1 MPHMP
6 SPIEQY
12 RKDQQQLGFSLDV
25 AQGNAIE
32 HLQRLYIDLCK
43 FNDAK
48 AQPLRWHQRL
58 SGWGVG
64 SVDHHAAIKGL
75 YFWGGVGRG
84 KTYLM
89 DVFYHCLPFE
99 NKQRTHF
106 HRFMRDIHRRLTL
119 NKGVKNPLLVV
130 AQELANESKVICF
143 DEFFVTDITD
153 AMILAQLLDRLFDLG
168 VVLIATSNIEP
179 KGLYENGLQR
189 QRFLPA
195 IKLLERHTDIVNV
208 DGGVDYRLRTLS
220 QAQLYYWPLGEQTDR
235 SLAEGFAVLS
245 PKLNS
250 NLSSQLAP
258 LSSAVASSEQDVINI
273 NGRNFSYIKK
283 ANGIIWL
290 TFDQLCV
297 QPRSQNDYLELSYE
311 FHGLIISNVPHLIAG
326 MEDQARR
333 FVNLIDVCYDA
344 NLKVIISAE
353 VPLAKLYG
361 GGQLDFVFART
372 LSRLQEMQSYEYLA
386 CGHIVGNVSV

>member
-1 MPHMP
+1 MP

-12 RKDQQQLGFSLDV
+12 HNDQQQLGFSADI
-25 AQGNAIE
+25 AQANAIE
-32 HLQRLYIDLCK
+32 HLQRLYEDLCADERL
-43 FNDAK
+43 NLSPT
-48 AQPLRWHQRL
+48 QWSQRL
-58 SGWGVG
+58 SGWMGG
-64 SVDHHAAIKGL
+64 KSKQQATIKGL

-89 DVFYHCLPFE
+89 DVFYQCLPFE

-106 HRFMRDIHRRLTL
+106 HRFMRYVHGRLAVHT
-119 NKGVKNPLLVV
+119 GAKNPLQLV
-130 AQELANESKVICF
+130 AQELAKESRIICF

-153 AMILAQLLDRLFDLG
+153 AMILAQLLDSLFGLG
-168 VVLIATSNIEP
+168 VVLVATSNIEP

-195 IKLLERHTDIVNV
+195 IALLERYTEVVNV

-220 QAQLYYWPLGEQTDR
+220 QAELYHWPLDEAADV
-235 SLAEGFAVLS
+235 SLASSFAALVPMLMPVS
-245 PKLNS
+245 VEPRSTDSGIENGI
-250 NLSSQLAP
+250 
-258 LSSAVASSEQDVINI
+258 VNI
-273 NGRNFSYIKK
+273 NGRDFTFIQQSD
-283 ANGIIWL
+283 GIIWF

-297 QPRSQNDYLELSYE
+297 KPRSQNDYLELACE
-311 FHGLIISNVPHLIAG
+311 FHGLIISNVPCLRAG

-333 FVNLIDVCYDA
+333 FVNLVDVCYDA

-353 VPLAKLYG
+353 VPLLELYS
-361 GGQLDFVFART
+361 GGQLDFVFRRT

-386 CGHIVGNVSV
+386 RGHVAG

>member
-1 MPHMP
+1 MP

-12 RKDQQQLGFSLDV
+12 HNDQQQLGFSADI
-25 AQGNAIE
+25 AQANAIE
-32 HLQRLYIDLCK
+32 HLQRLYEDLCADERLK
-43 FNDAK
+43 LSPT
-48 AQPLRWHQRL
+48 QWSQRL
-58 SGWGVG
+58 SGWMGG
-64 SVDHHAAIKGL
+64 KSKQQATIKGL

-89 DVFYHCLPFE
+89 DVFYQCLPFE

-106 HRFMRDIHRRLTL
+106 HRFMRYVHGRLAVHT
-119 NKGVKNPLLVV
+119 GVKNPLQLV
-130 AQELANESKVICF
+130 AQELAKESRIICF

-153 AMILAQLLDRLFDLG
+153 AMILAQLLDSLFGLG
-168 VVLIATSNIEP
+168 VVLVATSNIEP

-195 IKLLERHTDIVNV
+195 IALLERYTEVVNV

-220 QAQLYYWPLGEQTDR
+220 QAELYHWPLDEAADV
-235 SLAEGFAVLS
+235 SLASSFAALVPMLMPVLAEPRS
-245 PKLNS
+245 TDSGNE
-250 NLSSQLAP
+250 NGI
-258 LSSAVASSEQDVINI
+258 VNI
-273 NGRNFSYIKK
+273 NGRDFTFIRQSD
-283 ANGIIWL
+283 GIIWF

-297 QPRSQNDYLELSYE
+297 KPRSQNDYLELACE
-311 FHGLIISNVPHLIAG
+311 FHGLIISNVPCLRVG

-333 FVNLIDVCYDA
+333 FVNLVDVCYDA

-353 VPLAKLYG
+353 VPLLELYS
-361 GGQLDFVFART
+361 GGQLDFVFRRT

-386 CGHIVGNVSV
+386 RGHVAG

>member
-1 MPHMP
+1 MP

-12 RKDQQQLGFSLDV
+12 HNDQQQLGFSADI
-25 AQGNAIE
+25 AQANAIE
-32 HLQRLYIDLCK
+32 HLQRLYEDLCADERLK
-43 FNDAK
+43 LSPT
-48 AQPLRWHQRL
+48 QWSQRL
-58 SGWGVG
+58 SGWMGG
-64 SVDHHAAIKGL
+64 KSKQQATIKGL

-89 DVFYHCLPFE
+89 DVFYQCLPFE

-106 HRFMRDIHRRLTL
+106 HRFMRYVHGRLAVHT
-119 NKGVKNPLLVV
+119 GAKNPLQLV
-130 AQELANESKVICF
+130 AQELAKESRIICF

-153 AMILAQLLDRLFDLG
+153 AMILAQLLDSLFGLG
-168 VVLIATSNIEP
+168 VVLVATSNIEP

-195 IKLLERHTDIVNV
+195 IALLEGYTEVINV

-220 QAQLYYWPLGEQTDR
+220 QAELYHWPLDEAADV
-235 SLAEGFAVLS
+235 SLASSFAALVPMLMPVLAEPRS
-245 PKLNS
+245 TDSGNE
-250 NLSSQLAP
+250 NGI
-258 LSSAVASSEQDVINI
+258 VNI
-273 NGRNFSYIKK
+273 NGRDFTFIRQSD
-283 ANGIIWL
+283 GIIWF

-297 QPRSQNDYLELSYE
+297 KPRSQNDYLELACE
-311 FHGLIISNVPHLIAG
+311 FHGLIISNVPCLRVG

-333 FVNLIDVCYDA
+333 FVNLVDVCYDA

-353 VPLAKLYG
+353 VPLLELYS
-361 GGQLDFVFART
+361 GGQLDFVFQRT

-386 CGHIVGNVSV
+386 RGHVAG

>member
-1 MPHMP
+1 MP

-12 RKDQQQLGFSLDV
+12 HNDQQQLGFSADI
-25 AQGNAIE
+25 AQANAIE
-32 HLQRLYIDLCK
+32 HLQRLYEDLCADERLK
-43 FNDAK
+43 LSPT
-48 AQPLRWHQRL
+48 QWSQRL
-58 SGWGVG
+58 SGWMGG
-64 SVDHHAAIKGL
+64 KSKQQATIKGL

-89 DVFYHCLPFE
+89 DVFYQCLPFE

-106 HRFMRDIHRRLTL
+106 HRFMRYVHGRLAVHT
-119 NKGVKNPLLVV
+119 GAKNPLQLV
-130 AQELANESKVICF
+130 AQELAKESRIICF

-153 AMILAQLLDRLFDLG
+153 AMILAQLLDSLFGLG
-168 VVLIATSNIEP
+168 VVLVATSNIEP

-195 IKLLERHTDIVNV
+195 IALLERYTEVVNV

-220 QAQLYYWPLGEQTDR
+220 QAELYHWPLDEAADV
-235 SLAEGFAVLS
+235 SLASSFAALVPMLMPVLVEPRS
-245 PKLNS
+245 TDSGNE
-250 NLSSQLAP
+250 NGI
-258 LSSAVASSEQDVINI
+258 VNI
-273 NGRNFSYIKK
+273 NGRDFTFIRQSD
-283 ANGIIWL
+283 GIIWF

-297 QPRSQNDYLELSYE
+297 KPRSQNDYLELACE
-311 FHGLIISNVPHLIAG
+311 FHGLIISNVPCLRVG

-333 FVNLIDVCYDA
+333 FVNLVDVCYDA

-353 VPLAKLYG
+353 VPLLELYS
-361 GGQLDFVFART
+361 GGQLDFVFRRT

-386 CGHIVGNVSV
+386 RGHVAG

>member
-1 MPHMP
+1 MP

-12 RKDQQQLGFSLDV
+12 HNDQQQLGFSADI
-25 AQGNAIE
+25 AQVNAIG
-32 HLQRLYIDLCK
+32 HLQRLYEDLCADERLK
-43 FNDAK
+43 LSPT
-48 AQPLRWHQRL
+48 QWSQRL
-58 SGWGVG
+58 SGWMGG
-64 SVDHHAAIKGL
+64 KSKQQATIKGL

-89 DVFYHCLPFE
+89 DVFYQCLPFE

-106 HRFMRDIHRRLTL
+106 HRFMRYVHGRLAVHT
-119 NKGVKNPLLVV
+119 GAKNPLQLV
-130 AQELANESKVICF
+130 AQELAKESRIICF

-153 AMILAQLLDRLFDLG
+153 AMILAQLLDSLFGLG
-168 VVLIATSNIEP
+168 VVLVATSNIEP

-195 IKLLERHTDIVNV
+195 IALLERYTEVVNV

-220 QAQLYYWPLGEQTDR
+220 QAELYHWPLDEAADV
-235 SLAEGFAVLS
+235 SLASSFAALVPMLMPVS
-245 PKLNS
+245 VEPRSTDSGIENGI
-250 NLSSQLAP
+250 
-258 LSSAVASSEQDVINI
+258 VNI
-273 NGRNFSYIKK
+273 NGRDFTFIQQSD
-283 ANGIIWL
+283 GIIWF

-297 QPRSQNDYLELSYE
+297 KPRSQNDYLELACE
-311 FHGLIISNVPHLIAG
+311 FHGLIISNVPCLRAG

-333 FVNLIDVCYDA
+333 FVNLVDVCYDA

-353 VPLAKLYG
+353 VPLLELYS
-361 GGQLDFVFART
+361 GGQLDFVFRRT

-386 CGHIVGNVSV
+386 RGHVAG

>member
-1 MPHMP
+1 MP

-12 RKDQQQLGFSLDV
+12 HNDQQQLGFSADI
-25 AQGNAIE
+25 AQANAIE
-32 HLQRLYIDLCK
+32 HLQRLYEDLCADERLK
-43 FNDAK
+43 LSPT
-48 AQPLRWHQRL
+48 QWSQRL
-58 SGWGVG
+58 SGWMGG
-64 SVDHHAAIKGL
+64 KSKQQATIKGL

-89 DVFYHCLPFE
+89 DVFYQCLPFE

-106 HRFMRDIHRRLTL
+106 HRFMRYVHGRLAVHT
-119 NKGVKNPLLVV
+119 GAKNPLQLV
-130 AQELANESKVICF
+130 AQELAKESRIICF

-153 AMILAQLLDRLFDLG
+153 AMILAQLLDSLFGLG
-168 VVLIATSNIEP
+168 VVLVATSNIEP

-195 IKLLERHTDIVNV
+195 IALLEGYTEVINV

-220 QAQLYYWPLGEQTDR
+220 QAELYHWPLDEAADV
-235 SLAEGFAVLS
+235 SLASSFAALVPMLMPVLAEPRS
-245 PKLNS
+245 TDSGNE
-250 NLSSQLAP
+250 NGI
-258 LSSAVASSEQDVINI
+258 VNI
-273 NGRNFSYIKK
+273 NGRDFTFIRQSD
-283 ANGIIWL
+283 GIIWF

-297 QPRSQNDYLELSYE
+297 KPRSQNDYLELACE
-311 FHGLIISNVPHLIAG
+311 FHGLIISNVPCLRVG

-333 FVNLIDVCYDA
+333 FVNLVDVCYDA

-353 VPLAKLYG
+353 VPLLELYS
-361 GGQLDFVFART
+361 GGQLDFVFRRT

-386 CGHIVGNVSV
+386 RGHVAG

>member
-1 MPHMP
+1 MP

-12 RKDQQQLGFSLDV
+12 HNDQQQLGFSADI
-25 AQGNAIE
+25 AQANAIE
-32 HLQRLYIDLCK
+32 HLQRLYEDLCADERLK
-43 FNDAK
+43 LSPT
-48 AQPLRWHQRL
+48 QWSQRL
-58 SGWGVG
+58 SGWMGG
-64 SVDHHAAIKGL
+64 KSKQQATIKGL

-89 DVFYHCLPFE
+89 DVFYQCLPFE

-106 HRFMRDIHRRLTL
+106 HRFMRYVHGRLAVHT
-119 NKGVKNPLLVV
+119 GAKNPLKLV
-130 AQELANESKVICF
+130 AQELAKESRIICF

-153 AMILAQLLDRLFDLG
+153 AMILAQLLDSLFGLG
-168 VVLIATSNIEP
+168 VVLVATSNIEP

-195 IKLLERHTDIVNV
+195 IALLEGYTEVINV

-220 QAQLYYWPLGEQTDR
+220 QAELYHWPLDEAADV
-235 SLAEGFAVLS
+235 SLASSFAALVPMLMPVLAEPRS
-245 PKLNS
+245 TDSGNENS
-250 NLSSQLAP
+250 IL
-258 LSSAVASSEQDVINI
+258 NI
-273 NGRNFSYIKK
+273 NGRDFTFIRQSD
-283 ANGIIWL
+283 GIIWF

-297 QPRSQNDYLELSYE
+297 KPRSQNDYLELACE
-311 FHGLIISNVPHLIAG
+311 FHGLIISNVPCLRVG

-333 FVNLIDVCYDA
+333 FVNLVDVCYDA

-353 VPLAKLYG
+353 VPLLELYS
-361 GGQLDFVFART
+361 GGQLDFVFRRT

-386 CGHIVGNVSV
+386 RGHVAG